1 MTPRDWAGKMT
12 GMIRTVERDRC
23 PGLLRPYRTVDG
35 NMVRLRL
42 PGGFVHADQIVAVA
56 KLAARYANSEIQ
68 ITSRNNLQVRALPEP
83 VPADFVRDAFATG
96 LMPSP
101 AHERIRTV
109 VCSPLTSIAP
119 VNADLSGVVRE
130 LDAAII
136 ADPELPNLPGRFL
149 FVFDDGSDDVLGEAF
164 DLGYRALPGG
174 RGVVFVGGCDEAR
187 EIAAAEAVSTLIELA
202 HRFLGAA
209 ESGDK
214 PAWHVRELTNPAALL
229 EGIGEETDFQRPAA
243 ERPLKYGAHAGA
255 AVVGVP
261 LGLLTLPQA
270 EALQRVAADCSEGR
284 IVFTPWRGVVIP
296 GAADRLEELAAVG
309 LMTCPESV
317 WMTLTACYGKPC
329 NNAQVDTRAI
339 AEEVATAHPAPFH
352 HLVHISGCD
361 RVCGEPGGEHVGLI
375 APANV
380 EAVLTAVGR

>member
-1 MTPRDWAGKMT
+1 MNATGAPVSCAPTTPWT
-12 GMIRTVERDRC
+12 GTWCVY
-23 PGLLRPYRTVDG
+23 GY
-35 NMVRLRL
+35 
-42 PGGFVHADQIVAVA
+42 PGGFVQAGQIVAVA
-56 KLAARYANSEIQ
+56 KLASQYANSEIQ

-83 VPADFVRDAFATG
+83 IPAPFVRDAFATG

-119 VNADLSGVVRE
+119 VNADLSAAVRE

-164 DLGYRALPGG
+164 DLGYRALPDG
-174 RGVVFVGGCDEAR
+174 RGVVFVGGCEAAR
-187 EIAAAEAVSTLIELA
+187 EIAASEAVQTLITLA
-202 HRFLGAA
+202 HRFLAVA
-209 ESGDK
+209 ESGKK
-214 PAWHVRELTNPAALL
+214 PAWHVRELANPEALL
-229 EGIGEETDFQRPAA
+229 DGIGREIEFQRPEA
-243 ERPLKYGAHAGA
+243 ERPLSYGAHAGA

-270 EALQRVAADCSEGR
+270 ETLQGVAADCSDGR
-284 IVFTPWRGVVIP
+284 LVFTPWRGVVVP

-309 LMTCPESV
+309 LTTRPESV

-329 NNAQVDTRAI
+329 NNARVDTRAI
-339 AEEVATAHPAPFH
+339 AEEVATSHPAPFRQ
-352 HLVHISGCD
+352 LVHISGCD
-361 RVCGEPGGEHVGLI
+361 RVCGEPGGDHVGLI
-375 APANV
+375 APADA
-380 EAVLTAVGR
+380 ETVLTAADR

>member
-1 MTPRDWAGKMT
+1 
-12 GMIRTVERDRC
+12 MIRTVERDRC
-23 PGLLRPYRTVDG
+23 PGLLRPYHTVDG

-42 PGGFVHADQIVAVA
+42 PGGFVQADQIVAVA
-56 KLAARYANSEIQ
+56 KLAAQYANSEIQ

-83 VPADFVRDAFATG
+83 IPAPFVRDAFATG

-119 VNADLSGVVRE
+119 VNADLSAAVRE

-164 DLGYRALPGG
+164 DLGYRALPDG
-174 RGVVFVGGCDEAR
+174 RGVVFVGGCEEAR
-187 EIAAAEAVSTLIELA
+187 EIAATEAVPTLIELA
-202 HRFLGAA
+202 HRFLAVA
-209 ESGDK
+209 DSGEK
-214 PAWHVRELTNPAALL
+214 PAWHVRELTNPEALL
-229 EGIGEETDFQRPAA
+229 DGIGKEIEFQRPEA
-243 ERPLKYGAHAGA
+243 ERPLSFGVHAGA

-284 IVFTPWRGVVIP
+284 LVFTPWRGVVVP
-296 GAADRLEELAAVG
+296 GAADRLVELEAAG
-309 LMTCPESV
+309 LMTRPESV

-339 AEEVATAHPAPFH
+339 AEDVATAHPTPFH
-352 HLVHISGCD
+352 RLVHISGCD
-361 RVCGEPGGEHVGLI
+361 RVCGEPGGEHVALI
-375 APANV
+375 APAGV
-380 EAVLTAVGR
+380 DAVLAAADR